1 VAIAPHACAF
11 HLDERGGLFWAAAPS
26 VLSFDSVF
34 LLLPQHLENS
44 MPRTLWLALILSAS
58 VVGLA
63 LAQSH
68 HGYTS
73 SGPPESA
80 FAAQMMQAMERMDAG
95 MMAAKPTGNPDR
107 DFAAMMIPHHQGA
120 IDMAKVE
127 LIYGRDPVLRR
138 LAQGIIVEQQQEI
151 ELMQRYL
158 SEGSAAQR

>member
-1 VAIAPHACAF
+1 M
-11 HLDERGGLFWAAAPS
+11 R
-26 VLSFDSVF
+26 
-34 LLLPQHLENS
+34 
-44 MPRTLWLALILSAS
+44 RTL
-58 VVGLA
+58 GLA
-63 LAQSH
+63 LMLSGSIAGLAIAQSSH
-68 HGYTS
+68 SDTS
-73 SGPPESA
+73 SGHAEPT

-138 LAQGIIVEQQQEI
+138 LAQGIIVDQQQEI

-158 SEGSAAQR
+158 HDAPAAQR